1 MYYKQLHNVLFY
13 LISNT
18 LGYFIDNLIKV
29 VYNKCKKTIRKE
41 GDLMA
46 QATFSIRM
54 DEKLKREFDN
64 LCSDFGMNATTAFNV
79 FARAVVREKKIPF
92 EIQASSAFTNRE
104 QGRNAFM
111 ALRWEAKQN
120 GIQDMSLD
128 EINSEIRKS
137 RYGEDDV

>member
-1 MYYKQLHNVLFY
+1 
-13 LISNT
+13 
-18 LGYFIDNLIKV
+18 
-29 VYNKCKKTIRKE
+29 
-41 GDLMA
+41 MA

-54 DEKLKREFDN
+54 DEKLKREFDI

-92 EIQASSAFTNRE
+92 EIQASSTFNDHE
-104 QGRNAFM
+104 QGRSAFM
-111 ALRWEAKQN
+111 ALRREAKQN

-128 EINSEIRKS
+128 EINTEIRKA